1 MLHTLTGCYAQSR
14 GAHRPWA
21 HRWEQV
27 DFAAGEVSHPVF
39 FSPGWIQYGVP
50 GDLTGAAKTHAEPS
64 LLLDNLLPGNKVMN
78 HRTASSLFK
87 LGVSLFQNDLLL
99 HCSLSLQGNATSW

>member
-1 MLHTLTGCYAQSR
+1 
-14 GAHRPWA
+14 
-21 HRWEQV
+21 
-27 DFAAGEVSHPVF
+27 
-39 FSPGWIQYGVP
+39 
-50 GDLTGAAKTHAEPS
+50 
-64 LLLDNLLPGNKVMN
+64 MN